1 MARLIFV
8 NRFYAPDQSATA
20 RVLTQLAEGLAGEGV
35 PVTVIASRMRYDGQ
49 GDRLAARENLNG
61 VEVFRVATSRF
72 GRGRLVGRLLDYLSF
87 YPSAAW
93 RVWRYCRRG
102 DVVVAKTDPPLLG
115 VALLLP
121 VWLRRAHLVQWLQDV
136 FPEVAHRLGVR
147 GVSGVLFRLLKALRN
162 LSLRQSRVIVVI
174 GRRMADLMRAEVPRQ
189 ARVELIPNWTDTG
202 ALTPLARDRNP
213 LRQELGFGGEFIV
226 GYAGNLGRA
235 HEVDTFLA
243 AGSALAAEPD
253 IAWLW
258 TGGGHGYE
266 RLRDRGAGIGN
277 WHFSGYQPAARLR
290 ESLAV
295 PDVHLVCL
303 RPEVEGLIVPSKV
316 YGVLAVGRPVVF
328 VGDPDGEVARLLAD
342 NDCGVTVAPGQGE
355 ALATCLLALRDDA
368 ARYQRLADNAR
379 DFAVR
384 EADFERAMTA
394 WRALYRNIAGVPVA

>member
-20 RVLTQLAEGLAGEGV
+20 RVLTQLAEGLAGEDV
-35 PVTVIASRMRYDGQ
+35 PVTVVTSRLHYDGKS
-49 GDRLAARENLNG
+49 DRLARREHLHG
-61 VEVFRVATSRF
+61 VAVCRVATTRF
-72 GRGRLVGRLLDYLSF
+72 GRGRLVGRLLDYVSF

-93 RVWRYCRRG
+93 QVWRLCRRG

-121 VWLRRAHLVQWLQDV
+121 VLLRGAHLVQWLQDV

-147 GVSGVLFRLLKALRN
+147 GVSGVSLRLLKALRN
-162 LSLRQSRVIVVI
+162 LSLRRSRAIVVI
-174 GRRMADLMRAEVPRQ
+174 GRRMAELVRAEVPGQ
-189 ARVELIPNWTDTG
+189 ARVELIPNWTDTE
-202 ALTPLARDRNP
+202 ALTPLPRDRNR
-213 LRQELGFGGEFIV
+213 LRQELGFGPAFVV

-243 AGSALAAEPD
+243 AGLALADAPD
-253 IAWLW
+253 LAWLW

-266 RLRDRGAGIGN
+266 VLRARGSEIGN
-277 WHFSGYQPAARLR
+277 WHFSGYQSAARLR

-328 VGDPDGEVARLLAD
+328 VGDPGGEVARLLAD
-342 NDCGVTVAPGQGE
+342 NDCGVTVAPGQGT
-355 ALATCLLALRDDA
+355 ALAQCLLQLRDDV

-379 DFAVR
+379 RFAVR
-384 EADFERAMTA
+384 EADFG
-394 WRALYRNIAGVPVA
+394 RALAAWSALYADIGRDGQA